1 MGSLTSIQ
9 HAILVGSLLG
19 DGTLRKQGSRTNALF
34 EVNHA
39 FKSKEYVDWKCQNFQ
54 EYVITPPKSRQGS
67 GVRVAYRFT
76 TRSLPVFTDY
86 YFRYYKEGKKF
97 VPLDL
102 KLDPQSLAVWFM
114 DDGTKSRSAVYLN
127 TQQFS
132 LTEQYFLKELLLK
145 SFGINSTLNRDKQYW
160 RIRVS
165 TESTQTLLKL
175 IKPYV
180 LQCFSY
186 KLLMY
191 DPVTTDSK
199 EEIQYLRKAKLNN
212 TPTPTNNL
220 LNMALMPKFKK

>member
-54 EYVITPPKSRQGS
+54 EYVLTPPKSRLGK

-86 YFRYYKEGKKF
+86 YYRYYKDGKKF
-97 VPLDL
+97 IPSDL

-114 DDGTKSRSAVYLN
+114 DDGAKSRSAVYLN
-127 TQQFS
+127 TQQFKQA
-132 LTEQYFLKELLLK
+132 EQYFLTGLLFK
-145 SFGINSTLNRDKQYW
+145 SFGINSNLNHDKQYW

-165 TESTQTLLKL
+165 TKSTQTLLK
-175 IKPYV
+175 IIRPYV
-180 LQCFSY
+180 LQCFRY
-186 KLLMY
+186 KLMD

-199 EEIQYLRKAKLNN
+199 EEIQYLRKARLNN
-212 TPTPTNNL
+212 TPTPTQNPLDMVLTPNS
-220 LNMALMPKFKK
+220 KR